1 LILVGSRP
9 LLEVFGSAMSV
20 LADLYASGR
29 VADLLVALVILE
41 AVGLIW
47 LHRRVGRSGVPWGIV
62 LNLATGAALV
72 MALGAALKGAAWPW
86 IGTWLIL
93 ALVGHSADLLL
104 RWRAGGR

>member
-1 LILVGSRP
+1 
-9 LLEVFGSAMSV
+9 MSV

-62 LNLATGAALV
+62 LNLTTGAALV
-72 MALGAALKGAAWPW
+72 MALGAALRGAAWPW

-93 ALVGHSADLLL
+93 ALVGHVADLLL